1 MNAEVQVEP
10 AHFSQHGDYKKCTLI
25 ISDYFRKDYKMYHQN
40 IDTKLQKRIQSKEF
54 EESVDQAVRSF
65 MYDLDF
71 MLLEE
76 QHACSSLN
84 YTCIQEDAVV
94 KWVNPV

>member
-1 MNAEVQVEP
+1 
-10 AHFSQHGDYKKCTLI
+10 
-25 ISDYFRKDYKMYHQN
+25 MYHQN

-76 QHACSSLN
+76 QHSLTRTRRPLVKP
-84 YTCIQEDAVV
+84 YVPQESLIPAA
-94 KWVNPV
+94 

>member
-1 MNAEVQVEP
+1 
-10 AHFSQHGDYKKCTLI
+10 
-25 ISDYFRKDYKMYHQN
+25 MYHQN

-54 EESVDQAVRSF
+54 DESVDQAVRSF

-76 QHACSSLN
+76 QHASSSLN
-84 YTCIQEDAVV
+84 YTCIQDDTVV

>member
-1 MNAEVQVEP
+1 
-10 AHFSQHGDYKKCTLI
+10 
-25 ISDYFRKDYKMYHQN
+25 MYHQN

-54 EESVDQAVRSF
+54 EASVDQAVSSF

-76 QHACSSLN
+76 QHLTTDRN
-84 YTCIQEDAVV
+84 YSCVHPNSAIRWV
-94 KWVNPV
+94 KPV

>member
-1 MNAEVQVEP
+1 
-10 AHFSQHGDYKKCTLI
+10 
-25 ISDYFRKDYKMYHQN
+25 MYHQN

-54 EESVDQAVRSF
+54 DESVDQAVRSF

-76 QHACSSLN
+76 QHVSSNLN
-84 YTCIQEDAVV
+84 YSCIQDDAVV

>member
-1 MNAEVQVEP
+1 M
-10 AHFSQHGDYKKCTLI
+10 YKN
-25 ISDYFRKDYKMYHQN
+25 N
-40 IDTKLQKRIQSKEF
+40 IDTQLQKRIQSKEF

-65 MYDLDF
+65 MYDLDY

-76 QHACSSLN
+76 QHVSSNQN
-84 YTCIQEDAVV
+84 YSCIQANETV

>member
-1 MNAEVQVEP
+1 
-10 AHFSQHGDYKKCTLI
+10 
-25 ISDYFRKDYKMYHQN
+25 MYHQN
-40 IDTKLQKRIQSKEF
+40 VDTKLQKRIQSKEF
-54 EESVDQAVRSF
+54 DESVDQAVRSF

-76 QHACSSLN
+76 QHTCSSLN

>member
-1 MNAEVQVEP
+1 
-10 AHFSQHGDYKKCTLI
+10 
-25 ISDYFRKDYKMYHQN
+25 MYHQN
-40 IDTKLQKRIQSKEF
+40 VDTKLQKRIQSKEF
-54 EESVDQAVRSF
+54 DESVDQAVRSF

-76 QHACSSLN
+76 QHVSSNLN
-84 YTCIQEDAVV
+84 YSCIQDDAVV

>member
-1 MNAEVQVEP
+1 
-10 AHFSQHGDYKKCTLI
+10 
-25 ISDYFRKDYKMYHQN
+25 MYHQN

-54 EESVDQAVRSF
+54 DESVDQAVRSF

-76 QHACSSLN
+76 QHTCSSLN
-84 YTCIQEDAVV
+84 YSSLQEDPVV

>member
-1 MNAEVQVEP
+1 MHANFHRP
-10 AHFSQHGDYKKCTLI
+10 FL
-25 ISDYFRKDYKMYHQN
+25 KDCKMYHQN

-54 EESVDQAVRSF
+54 DESVDQAVRSF

-76 QHACSSLN
+76 QHACSNLN
-84 YTCIQEDAVV
+84 YTCIQDYTVV

>member
-1 MNAEVQVEP
+1 
-10 AHFSQHGDYKKCTLI
+10 
-25 ISDYFRKDYKMYHQN
+25 MYHQN

-54 EESVDQAVRSF
+54 DESVDQAVRSF

-84 YTCIQEDAVV
+84 YTCIQDNTVV
-94 KWVNPV
+94 KWLNPV

>member
-1 MNAEVQVEP
+1 M
-10 AHFSQHGDYKKCTLI
+10 H
-25 ISDYFRKDYKMYHQN
+25 HQN

-54 EESVDQAVRSF
+54 ETSVDQAVNSF

-76 QHACSSLN
+76 QHNCSNLN
-84 YTCIQEDAVV
+84 YTCIQDGYLV
-94 KWVNPV
+94 KWVKPV

>member
-1 MNAEVQVEP
+1 
-10 AHFSQHGDYKKCTLI
+10 
-25 ISDYFRKDYKMYHQN
+25 MYHQN

-76 QHACSSLN
+76 QHSL
-84 YTCIQEDAVV
+84 TRTRRPLVKPFVPQESLIPAA
-94 KWVNPV
+94 

>member
-1 MNAEVQVEP
+1 MN
-10 AHFSQHGDYKKCTLI
+10 
-25 ISDYFRKDYKMYHQN
+25 HQN

-54 EESVDQAVRSF
+54 EASVDQAVSSF

-76 QHACSSLN
+76 QHTCSNLN
-84 YTCIQEDAVV
+84 YTCIQDAHSV